1 MPNPLKKKLQLKRL
15 NSAIQAKAKIKAN
28 TSLSS
33 VKNPAVAAAAA
44 AGGGGRRDDW
54 GSFERSQAKLALRHV
69 SLQPVLSAEHSTRPS
84 KVKVVRM
91 WKLREE
97 ARRNQ
102 SIEKRKS
109 FDIWR
114 KLFELFSSAAAAITA
129 PFVQRTRPHPFARAS
144 VLQTHSPSTVRSR
157 VRRRRARVSS
167 APNLY
172 YGSIEQ
178 LQKILGLDEDA
189 SPDRDVIFLALDLE
203 WERKGIRRKITE
215 IGITTLRM
223 SDIVGVEP
231 GAWLRGWKEKME
243 HGMSSVLSLSSSQ
256 EYHISLFGCKQ
267 M

>member
-33 VKNPAVAAAAA
+33 VKNPAIAAA
-44 AGGGGRRDDW
+44 AGSGRLRDDW

-69 SLQPVLSAEHSTRPS
+69 SLQPVLSAEHSTRPP

-97 ARRNQ
+97 ARRDKL
-102 SIEKRKS
+102 IEKRKS

-129 PFVQRTRPHPFARAS
+129 PFVRRTRPRRFARAS

-157 VRRRRARVSS
+157 VRGRRARVSS

-203 WERKGIRRKITE
+203 WERKGFRRKITE

-256 EYHISLFGCKQ
+256 EYRISLFGCKQ

>member
-33 VKNPAVAAAAA
+33 VKNPAVAAAA
-44 AGGGGRRDDW
+44 GGGGRRDDW
-54 GSFERSQAKLALRHV
+54 GSFEKSQAKLALRHV

-97 ARRNQ
+97 ARRNK

-129 PFVQRTRPHPFARAS
+129 PFVRRTRPHPFARAS

-231 GAWLRGWKEKME
+231 GAWLRGWKEKMA
-243 HGMSSVLSLSSSQ
+243 HGMSSVLSLLSSQ
-256 EYHISLFGCKQ
+256 EYHISLFDCEQ